1 MTAPLT
7 PEQLFAH
14 LDALGIET
22 RTHHHA
28 PVATV
33 DEANAVWAGIDGLHC
48 KNLFLKDAKGKL
60 WLVVARADFRL
71 DLKSLPTRI
80 GSARLS
86 FGSAALLE
94 EVLGVKPGS
103 VTPFAV
109 VNDRDRR
116 VDVVLDA
123 EIARHDRV
131 CFHPLI
137 NTMTTEIASGD
148 LQTFLRDWGGSW
160 QIVELP

>member
-1 MTAPLT
+1 MTAHLT
-7 PEQLFAH
+7 PGQLFAH
-14 LDALGIET
+14 LEALGIKG
-22 RTHHHA
+22 RTHHHP

-33 DEANAVWAGIDGLHC
+33 EEANAVWAGIEGLHC

-71 DLKSLPTRI
+71 DLKSLPARI

-109 VNDRDRR
+109 VNDRARR
-116 VDVVLDA
+116 VEVVLDA
-123 EIARHDRV
+123 EIGRHKRV

-137 NTMTTEIASGD
+137 NTMTTEIASDD
-148 LQTFLRDWGGSW
+148 LLKFMRHWGGSW
-160 QIVELP
+160 QMVELP